1 MDPVVIAAIAMLAVW
16 GVATVFFEAP
26 GWVHLLLT
34 VGLFLLLWR
43 IVTRKAARP
52 KHE

>member
-26 GWVHLLLT
+26 WWAPPLLT
-34 VGLFLLLWR
+34 VGLFLLLRR
-43 IVTRKAARP
+43 IVTRNAARRSR
-52 KHE
+52 E